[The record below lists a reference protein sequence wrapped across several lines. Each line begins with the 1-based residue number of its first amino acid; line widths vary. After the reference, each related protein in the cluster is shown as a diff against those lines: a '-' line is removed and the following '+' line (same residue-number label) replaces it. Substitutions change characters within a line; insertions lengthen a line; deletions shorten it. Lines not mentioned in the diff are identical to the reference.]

1 MSYNCRRSNTYK
13 YSTEI
18 VSNMSDMES
27 KKREIL
33 NYLHKVAREDRILSQ
48 SEQKIIKLV
57 EESLDE
63 YENELEKALEDGVI
77 TSDERVELYYK
88 RMDILKEAIAISQD
102 DDIIEGDEDSLL
114 TALTKKLKELG
125 KMD

>member
-1 MSYNCRRSNTYK
+1 
-13 YSTEI
+13 
-18 VSNMSDMES
+18 MSDMES